1 MRRAT
6 PVAMLHESRD
16 RVPLAVLQIISTR
29 ARLLSVTRAI
39 EEIAIDK
46 YALIRDGFLAR
57 RRNQI
62 YDGDPPDEPPP
73 PEAED
78 EPQPK

>member
-1 MRRAT
+1 
-6 PVAMLHESRD
+6 
-16 RVPLAVLQIISTR
+16 
-29 ARLLSVTRAI
+29 VTRAI

-62 YDGDPPDEPPP
+62 YDGDRPMSRRPRGRRRAAAREPDQ
-73 PEAED
+73 
-78 EPQPK
+78 PQMRYRQTDR